1 MRVAVIQFS
10 PVLGDVA
17 RNLSAILAGVAEA
30 VSAGAELVV
39 TPEMGLTGW
48 SLADAA
54 ARTRLT
60 RQVEEVALPELAR
73 AAVGHGAAIV
83 VGGPLAAGP
92 AGDGRD
98 PPLANAAVLL
108 GPDGSRTVY
117 EKIHL
122 FEQERTWWAPGR
134 GPAVATAVGARVGLT
149 ICYDA
154 EFPEVPRITRLAGAQ
169 LLAVS
174 ATNMTP
180 YEHDQEVIFAAR
192 AIENECPVI
201 VANRVGRENDWA
213 YFGRSI
219 ILDQRGRVLAR
230 AGSGD
235 EVLVADI
242 EPASSGDAALSYI
255 RRRRPEVYGLLVQ
268 PISPVKSD
276 SVAARKDGSN
286 GLA

>member
-1 MRVAVIQFS
+1 MRVGLVQFS

-17 RNLSAILAGVAEA
+17 ANVKVILSGVAEA

-48 SLADAA
+48 SLADATER
-54 ARTRLT
+54 ARLATE
-60 RQVEEVALPELAR
+60 VETVALPELTR
-73 AAVGHGAAIV
+73 AAVDRGVAIV
-83 VGGPLAAGP
+83 VGGPLATTSTP
-92 AGDGRD
+92 HGRD
-98 PPLANAAVLL
+98 PHLANAAILL
-108 GPDGSRTVY
+108 EPDGSQTVY
-117 EKIHL
+117 QKIHL
-122 FEQERTWWAPGR
+122 FEQERAWWAPGR
-134 GPAVATAVGARVGLT
+134 EPAIATVFGARVGLT

-154 EFPEVPRITRLAGAQ
+154 EFPEVPRMTRLAGAQ
-169 LLAVS
+169 LLAVA

-201 VANRVGRENDWA
+201 VANRVGRENEWA

-219 ILDQRGRVLAR
+219 IVDERGRVVGR

-242 EPASSGDAALSYI
+242 EPAALGDVALSYI
-255 RRRRPEVYGLLVQ
+255 RRRRPEVYGMLVE
-268 PISPVKSD
+268 PIPLEAAA
-276 SVAARKDGSN
+276 VAERKEGDDGSS
-286 GLA
+286 